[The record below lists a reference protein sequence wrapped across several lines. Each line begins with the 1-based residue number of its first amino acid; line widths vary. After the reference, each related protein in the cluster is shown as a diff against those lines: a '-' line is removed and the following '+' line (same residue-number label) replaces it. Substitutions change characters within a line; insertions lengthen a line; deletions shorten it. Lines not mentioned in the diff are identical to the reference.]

1 LKDIIVA
8 NRYALALYDSL
19 KSLEEKKN
27 VIGDFEKIREC
38 MELSVDFANLVKNPI
53 VKKQKKQVQL
63 ICLLKTLVYLRS

>member
-38 MELSVDFANLVKNPI
+38 MELSVDFANLVKNP
-53 VKKQKKQVQL
+53 L
-63 ICLLKTLVYLRS
+63 